1 MWYYMVKRDFQ
12 GEIQLG
18 FFIAI
23 MVLIIMISCLSI
35 EGNMKKQAQ
44 QQKELIELLQ
54 EIKEKL

>member
-1 MWYYMVKRDFQ
+1 MWYYMVTDGFKW
-12 GEIQLG
+12 EIQLG
-18 FFIAI
+18 FSIAI

-44 QQKELIELLQ
+44 RQKELIELLQ

>member
-1 MWYYMVKRDFQ
+1 M
-12 GEIQLG
+12 G

-23 MVLIIMISCLSI
+23 MVLIIMISCLSS

-44 QQKELIELLQ
+44 RQKELIELLQ

>member
-1 MWYYMVKRDFQ
+1 MVKVNDK

-23 MVLIIMISCLSI
+23 MVLVIMISCLSI
-35 EGNMKKQAQ
+35 EGNMKKQAH
-44 QQKELIELLQ
+44 QQKELIELLR

>member
-1 MWYYMVKRDFQ
+1 VIFK
-12 GEIQLG
+12 GGIQLG

-44 QQKELIELLQ
+44 RQKELIELLQ